1 MGSIT
6 SYTKG
11 EVLELSKF
19 IMWALGALVALL
31 VSAISYIW
39 HTRNRINSRADSE
52 LAKKLN
58 VVSDKLQD
66 VRDKQGQLDHDV
78 ELLRNDLGRAFDQIR
93 AQKELSA
100 QQIDSMNEKL
110 DRLTSDLH
118 VLTGEMAAASKNI
131 DARFNDL
138 IKLLTKS

>member
-19 IMWALGALVALL
+19 IMWAIGAMFALL

-39 HTRNRINSRADSE
+39 HTRNRINSKADSE

>member
-19 IMWALGALVALL
+19 IMWAIGAMFALL

>member
-19 IMWALGALVALL
+19 IMWAIGAMFALL

-39 HTRNRINSRADSE
+39 HTRNRINSKADSE

-58 VVSDKLQD
+58 LVSDKLQD